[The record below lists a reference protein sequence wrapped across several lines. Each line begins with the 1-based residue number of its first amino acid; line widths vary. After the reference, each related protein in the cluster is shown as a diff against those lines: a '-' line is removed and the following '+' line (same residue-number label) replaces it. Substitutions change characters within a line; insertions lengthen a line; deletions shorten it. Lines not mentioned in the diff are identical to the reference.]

1 MSHRVVAVGNPS
13 YRRSESGHL
22 VVEQDGVVVGR
33 LPIEGLGFTANEFA
47 PRSRAR
53 ARFGS

>member
-1 MSHRVVAVGNPS
+1 MSHRVVEVGNPS
-13 YRRSESGHL
+13 YLRYEPGHL
-22 VVEQDGVVVGR
+22 VVEQDGAVVGR

-47 PRSRAR
+47 PRSRGR